1 MKKGASSA
9 KIFVNKMNTPD
20 DIGICIY
27 IDLKIKYIV
36 VAWSSR
42 TNRSTVTTGTNI
54 QWWPLLPC
62 NGSIL
67 KIIEYL
73 P

>member
-36 VAWSSR
+36 VA
-42 TNRSTVTTGTNI
+42 
-54 QWWPLLPC
+54 
-62 NGSIL
+62 
-67 KIIEYL
+67 
-73 P
+73 